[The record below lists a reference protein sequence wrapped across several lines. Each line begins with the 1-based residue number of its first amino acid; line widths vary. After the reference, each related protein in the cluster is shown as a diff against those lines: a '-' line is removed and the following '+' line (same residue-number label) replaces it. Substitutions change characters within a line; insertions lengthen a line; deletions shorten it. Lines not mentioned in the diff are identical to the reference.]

1 MLLNQP
7 KEFRVSGRPYKILI
21 LDHDPDVLTHL
32 QHVLEDGGLDT
43 TITWDCV
50 EARELTRNI
59 PYDVILVGNHSPE
72 VTAETFLCTPRSA
85 PQACM
90 LLGASD
96 SKSEPLGRLGI
107 AAMVPKQEPHRVLQ
121 AVQEHL
127 RRKRPMPDRGPQL
140 NAGRL
145 HQAV

>member
-1 MLLNQP
+1 
-7 KEFRVSGRPYKILI
+7 VSGRSYKILI

-50 EARELTRNI
+50 EARELTRNT
-59 PYDVILVGNHSPE
+59 PFDVILVGNHSPE
-72 VTAETFLCTPRSA
+72 VAAETFLRAPRPA
-85 PQACM
+85 RQACM

-96 SKSEPLGRLGI
+96 SKSEPLRRLGI
-107 AAMVPKQEPHRVLQ
+107 TAVVPKQEPHRVLQ

-127 RRKRPMPDRGPQL
+127 RRKRPVSDRGPQL
-140 NAGRL
+140 DAGRL
-145 HQAV
+145 HQSL

>member
-1 MLLNQP
+1 M
-7 KEFRVSGRPYKILI
+7 SGRPYKILI

-90 LLGASD
+90 LLGVSE
-96 SKSEPLGRLGI
+96 SKSEHLRRLGI
-107 AAMVPKQEPHRVLQ
+107 ASVVPKQEPHRVLQ

>member
-1 MLLNQP
+1 MS
-7 KEFRVSGRPYKILI
+7 ERPYKVLI

-50 EARELTRNI
+50 EACELTRNT

-72 VTAETFLCTPRSA
+72 VAAETFLHALRPA

-90 LLGASD
+90 LLGASE
-96 SKSEPLGRLGI
+96 SKSEPLRRLGI
-107 AAMVPKQEPHRVLQ
+107 DGVVPKQQPHRVLR

-127 RRKRPMPDRGPQL
+127 FRKRPMSDRGPQL
-140 NAGRL
+140 DAGRL
-145 HQAV
+145 HQAI

>member
-1 MLLNQP
+1 MS
-7 KEFRVSGRPYKILI
+7 ERPYKVLI

>member
-1 MLLNQP
+1 MS
-7 KEFRVSGRPYKILI
+7 ERPYKVLI

-50 EARELTRNI
+50 EARELTRNT
-59 PYDVILVGNHSPE
+59 PYDVILVGNHPPE
-72 VTAETFLCTPRSA
+72 VAAETFLHALRPA
-85 PQACM
+85 PHACM
-90 LLGASD
+90 LLGVSE
-96 SKSEPLGRLGI
+96 SKSEHLRRLGI
-107 AAMVPKQEPHRVLQ
+107 ASVVPKQEPHRVLQ

-127 RRKRPMPDRGPQL
+127 RRKRPMSDRGPQL
-140 NAGRL
+140 DSGRL

>member
-1 MLLNQP
+1 M
-7 KEFRVSGRPYKILI
+7 SGRPYKILI

>member
-1 MLLNQP
+1 
-7 KEFRVSGRPYKILI
+7 VSERPYKVLI

-50 EARELTRNI
+50 EARELTRNT
-59 PYDVILVGNHSPE
+59 PYDVILVGNHPPE
-72 VTAETFLCTPRSA
+72 VAAETFLHALRPA

-90 LLGASD
+90 LLGASE
-96 SKSEPLGRLGI
+96 SKSEPLRRLGI
-107 AAMVPKQEPHRVLQ
+107 DGVVPKQQPHRVLQ

-127 RRKRPMPDRGPQL
+127 FRKRPMSDRGPQL
-140 NAGRL
+140 DAGRL
-145 HQAV
+145 HQAI

>member
-1 MLLNQP
+1 MS
-7 KEFRVSGRPYKILI
+7 ERPYKVLI

-50 EARELTRNI
+50 EARELTRNT
-59 PYDVILVGNHSPE
+59 PYDVILVGNHPPE
-72 VTAETFLCTPRSA
+72 VAAETFLHALRPA
-85 PQACM
+85 PHACM
-90 LLGASD
+90 LLGVSE
-96 SKSEPLGRLGI
+96 SKSEHLRRLGI
-107 AAMVPKQEPHRVLQ
+107 ASVVPKQEPHRVLQ

-127 RRKRPMPDRGPQL
+127 FRKRPMSDRGPQL
-140 NAGRL
+140 DSGRL

>member
-1 MLLNQP
+1 MSEP
-7 KEFRVSGRPYKILI
+7 PCRVLI

-43 TITWDCV
+43 TIIWDCV
-50 EARELTRNI
+50 EARELTRNT

-72 VTAETFLCTPRSA
+72 VAAETFLCTPGPAS
-85 PQACM
+85 QACM
-90 LLGASD
+90 LLGASE
-96 SKSEPLGRLGI
+96 SKSEPLRRLGI
-107 AAMVPKQEPHRVLQ
+107 AAAVPKREPHRVLQ
-121 AVQEHL
+121 AVREHL

-140 NAGRL
+140 GAGRR